1 MRRSR
6 HDRPRGGGEELSGA
20 DLEFVPENGEG
31 LHLPRGG
38 RRGRRDSDA
47 AGEELE
53 LDGAA
58 PLPLLFATSSAPPPP
73 VCIDT
78 TSKVSIFHLCKESL
92 CCCMHDTRA
101 GSISL
106 DVRSDSFSLF

>member
-6 HDRPRGGGEELSGA
+6 HDRPRGGGEELSGV

-47 AGEELE
+47 AGEELK

-58 PLPLLFATSSAPPPP
+58 LLPLLFATSSAPPPP
-73 VCIDT
+73 VCCPTCDSCMIQFVQNACQIFYQYDT
-78 TSKVSIFHLCKESL
+78 
-92 CCCMHDTRA
+92 
-101 GSISL
+101 
-106 DVRSDSFSLF
+106 